1 MRALGSSDRSLRSH
15 SRSKSCSLPLPM
27 TCLLTGLAFA
37 LTGSPAKAG
46 PYTDPG
52 HPPLAMAA
60 WASEVDEVVRGPVDI
75 ANPAGGLAS
84 FGAPANVVGVA
95 TGNSLDILS
104 LGDGGSITLYFDAG
118 IHNGPGDDLA
128 VFENGFLFGDGSA
141 SRELAF
147 VEVGSDGF
155 AYARFAATALNAFPL
170 DSFDPLDPTDYHGL
184 AGRHEI
190 GLGTGFDLAGLAC
203 RSARALGRGRPD
215 RTCVMCGSSTS
226 SATDPGSTVR
236 GGRSTTPTPRPS
248 PRADSISR
256 RSVRCTLPSRPS
268 RAGCSPARA
277 ACSSARRA
285 AAGARARPPTSRVRS
300 PARSSRCWPRSQ
312 SLWWRRRRAEPSR
325 RPSMTWASAPN
336 AYLNGSTL
344 SGGYTSG
351 GIFFENDYNASFDVF
366 QGFAA
371 STTTDTTTAGY
382 GNQFS
387 NVTGGGAGGSSG
399 FGLAFLG
406 GRIVLPETQI
416 VLGAQ
421 FTNTTYAALSM
432 RDGDAFSKQFGGPT
446 GIDSDFF
453 RLLVE
458 GIDAGGTS
466 TGTVELML
474 ADFRSADHAL
484 DSILDE
490 WVFLDLSGLGA
501 VRELRFGFESSDVGP
516 FGINTP
522 TYFAID
528 DLVTIPEPGASLLI
542 GLGLAIL
549 GLRPRDLR

>member
-1 MRALGSSDRSLRSH
+1 MRAICSSDRSLRSH
-15 SRSKSCSLPLPM
+15 SRSKSRSIPLPM
-27 TCLLTGLAFA
+27 ACLLTGLAFA
-37 LTGSPAKAG
+37 LAGNPAKAG

-52 HPPLAMAA
+52 HPAPAITA
-60 WASEVDEVVRGPVDI
+60 WASEVDEVVRGPLDI

-95 TGNSLDILS
+95 SGNSLDVAS
-104 LGDGGSITLYFDAG
+104 LGDGGSITLYFDAR

-128 VFENGFLFGDGSA
+128 VFENGFLFGDGLFT
-141 SRELAF
+141 ELAF

-155 AYARFAATALNAFPL
+155 AYARFAATALNVLPI

-190 GLGTGFDLAGLAC
+190 GLGTGFDLAALASDPLVLSGEVDLMDV
-203 RSARALGRGRPD
+203 RYVRIVDVVGDGSRVDGAGRPIYD
-215 RTCVMCGSSTS
+215 PY
-226 SATDPGSTVR
+226 ATPFAS
-236 GGRSTTPTPRPS
+236 GGFDLEAVGALYVVEPTLAS
-248 PRADSISR
+248 G
-256 RSVRCTLPSRPS
+256 LL
-268 RAGCSPARA
+268 
-277 ACSSARRA
+277 
-285 AAGARARPPTSRVRS
+285 AGAGGLFVQAP
-300 PARSSRCWPRSQ
+300 
-312 SLWWRRRRAEPSR
+312 RRRRNPRSR
-325 RPSMTWASAPN
+325 ACLARSLRGWVLALLAVLAIALAPTTGRALTATFDDLGLGPN

-351 GIFFENDYNASFDVF
+351 GLFFENDYNASFDVF

-371 STTTDTTTAGY
+371 STTTDTTTPGY

-387 NVTGGGAGGSSG
+387 NITGAGAGGSSG
-399 FGLAFLG
+399 FALAYSG
-406 GRIVLPETQI
+406 GRIILPETQI

-446 GIDSDFF
+446 GEDPDFF

-458 GIDAGGTS
+458 GINAAGTS

-474 ADFRSADHAL
+474 ADFRFSDDAL
-484 DSILDE
+484 DSILDD

-501 VRELRFGFESSDVGP
+501 VRELRFGFESSDVGL

-542 GLGLAIL
+542 GLGMAIL
-549 GLRPRDLR
+549 GLRPRNLR